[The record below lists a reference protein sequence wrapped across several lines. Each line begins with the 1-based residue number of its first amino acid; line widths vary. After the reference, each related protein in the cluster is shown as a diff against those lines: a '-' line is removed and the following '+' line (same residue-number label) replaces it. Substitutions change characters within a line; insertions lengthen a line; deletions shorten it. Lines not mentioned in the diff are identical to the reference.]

1 MSYLSIKNINPDYI
15 NYNETT
21 EILTYNDPRCNLNSM
36 MIHLHDIRVNHIEN
50 MYHIHILDTNDI
62 NTLQI
67 IQEHLRKTYQNTK
80 YFLQGNILCI
90 PFNAITYSYFKNNKD
105 SADIIL
111 KYLKFHESGN
121 RIIIHVNII

>member
-1 MSYLSIKNINPDYI
+1 MSYLSIKNINPGYI
-15 NYNETT
+15 HYNETT

-36 MIHLHDIRVNHIEN
+36 MIHLHDIRVHHIEN